1 MLTAAQR
8 VKFFKLARAAF
19 ANAKPDKDFDTW
31 RHEEMQSA
39 CGSSSVFACGHT
51 WEYDALM
58 RHFAVLACDYSAA
71 AYFADAE
78 ERRVRWVLDGLAKD
92 LEFLQA
98 TGVDASYIEGIYRQA
113 GFQPGDFKDGTLRD
127 LLLLIPMLD
136 TRIRHLARDVGADLK
151 ELPTAGTPWYF
162 RGQGAGRFR
171 DYMSR
176 IQQQQDT
183 QAAASGSTNQA
194 ERRVPASD
202 PAPGSAG
209 GES

>member
-19 ANAKPDKDFDTW
+19 ANAKPAKDFDTW

-78 ERRVRWVLDGLAKD
+78 ERRVRWVLDGMTKD
-92 LEFLQA
+92 LEYLQM
-98 TGVDASYIEGIYRQA
+98 TGVPATYIQAIYDRA
-113 GFQPGDFKDGTLRD
+113 GMQPKDFKDATLHD

-136 TRIRHLARDVGADLK
+136 TRIRKLASEAGYELGV
-151 ELPTAGTPWYF
+151 LPTSGAPWYF
-162 RGQGAGRFR
+162 RGQRAGMLR
-171 DYMSR
+171 DYLDR
-176 IQQQQDT
+176 IQKRAA
-183 QAAASGSTNQA
+183 QASTSGSTSKQEA
-194 ERRVPASD
+194 IPA
-202 PAPGSAG
+202 
-209 GES
+209 

>member
-8 VKFFKLARAAF
+8 VKFMKLARAAHH
-19 ANAKPDKDFDTW
+19 NAAPDQPFDAW
-31 RHEEMQSA
+31 RHAEMQKG
-39 CGSSSVFACGHT
+39 CGAGSVFEVGHT
-51 WEYDALM
+51 WQYDALM
-58 RHFAVLACDYSAA
+58 GHFAVLACDYSAA

-92 LEFLQA
+92 LEFIQA

-127 LLLLIPMLD
+127 LLLLIPMID
-136 TRIRHLARDVGADLK
+136 TRIRHLARDVGTDLK

-171 DYMSR
+171 DYMTR
-176 IQQQQDT
+176 IQQQDT
-183 QAAASGSTNQA
+183 EAAASVSTSTQEA
-194 ERRVPASD
+194 IPA
-202 PAPGSAG
+202 
-209 GES
+209 